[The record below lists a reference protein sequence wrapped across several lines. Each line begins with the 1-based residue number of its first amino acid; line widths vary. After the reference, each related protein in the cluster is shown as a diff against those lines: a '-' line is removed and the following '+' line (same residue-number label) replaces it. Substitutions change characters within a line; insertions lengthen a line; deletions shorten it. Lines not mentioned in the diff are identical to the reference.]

1 MDIHTVLEI
10 RDMKKALSDKKFNQW
25 LDDAIIS
32 CEIVH
37 DEQYKRRLHASNN
50 DRRNKS

>member
-32 CEIVH
+32 CEIIT
-37 DEQYKRRLHASNN
+37 DEQYKQHLHQAKN
-50 DRRNKS
+50 DRPSK